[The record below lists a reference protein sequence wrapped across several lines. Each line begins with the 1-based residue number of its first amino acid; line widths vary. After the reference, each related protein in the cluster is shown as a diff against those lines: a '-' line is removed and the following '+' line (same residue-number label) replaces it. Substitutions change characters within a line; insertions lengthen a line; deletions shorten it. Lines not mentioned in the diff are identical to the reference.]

1 MNYPEWENLK
11 VIEDKNNPFST
22 LFELETGERF
32 YMEPAFYTQFKNFLE
47 ILPQHH
53 DIIVEKMHE
62 LVLLNKKVVFTL
74 DFEFPLTKV
83 EGYAYLEITDVTD
96 PLGIYVEDKSR
107 GSDYGD

>member
-1 MNYPEWENLK
+1 MKYKEWENLK

-32 YMEPAFYTQFKNFLE
+32 YIEPAFYTQFTNFLE

-53 DIIVEKMHE
+53 DIIVEKMRE
-62 LVLLNKKVVFTL
+62 LVVLNKKVVFTL
-74 DFEFPLTKV
+74 DFESPLTKV
-83 EGYAYLEITDVTD
+83 DDYAYLEITDVTD